1 MMRVAVAGAVSPAVA
16 LRDRAGPF
24 AGGLE
29 RRRPNASRAPTRGFK
44 AKGRVVV
51 AVVRASSHDDD
62 AKAVGIE
69 TSALSPAST
78 VEASEGRHRTTGSGA
93 QLPGGYDSARARAGL
108 LAQISDAKTA
118 DKKETK
124 KKSGDKSGATASKM
138 GSKTTTE
145 KMGKKGS
152 NATNKSSAPP

>member
-51 AVVRASSHDDD
+51 AVVRASSHGDD
-62 AKAVGIE
+62 AKAVGID
-69 TSALSPAST
+69 TSAPSSAST
-78 VEASEGRHRTTGSGA
+78 VEASEGSASSNDGIGRTLTRRVR
-93 QLPGGYDSARARAGL
+93 QRARESRPPG
-108 LAQISDAKTA
+108 A
-118 DKKETK
+118 DLRRQDGGQEGDEEEVRRQERRDGIKE
-124 KKSGDKSGATASKM
+124 GIQDDDGED
-138 GSKTTTE
+138 GQE
-145 KMGKKGS
+145 GIQCDE
-152 NATNKSSAPP
+152 